1 MPVII
6 EIKASCP
13 DPEQARMILSEL
25 KAEHKGT
32 DHQIDTYFN
41 VKEGRL
47 KLREGNIENN
57 LIFYKRNDQSGPK
70 RSDVILFPG
79 GQDPNLKNIL
89 REVLGIM
96 IVVDKQRDI
105 YFIENVKFHIDEVRD
120 LGNFIEI
127 EAIGESG
134 DEDALDKQCKH
145 FMEVLNIS
153 SDQLL
158 SVSYSDLLLKKE

>member
-57 LIFYKRNDQSGPK
+57 LIFY
-70 RSDVILFPG
+70 
-79 GQDPNLKNIL
+79 
-89 REVLGIM
+89 
-96 IVVDKQRDI
+96 
-105 YFIENVKFHIDEVRD
+105 
-120 LGNFIEI
+120 
-127 EAIGESG
+127 
-134 DEDALDKQCKH
+134 
-145 FMEVLNIS
+145 
-153 SDQLL
+153 
-158 SVSYSDLLLKKE
+158 